1 MLVAQYYGRM
11 KLVTQQAQKLSLSLS
26 TGYKQMSDKPN
37 HVVNNSI
44 SCIDHLFCANQNTV
58 SNYGVSFSI
67 FDVAKIFC
75 GKIKVRV
82 PLRSVYVRE
91 VWD

>member
-11 KLVTQQAQKLSLSLS
+11 KLVTQQAQKSSLPLSA
-26 TGYKQMSDKPN
+26 GYKQMSDKPN

-58 SNYGVSFSI
+58 SNYGVNFQSLMSPKYFM
-67 FDVAKIFC
+67 
-75 GKIKVRV
+75 
-82 PLRSVYVRE
+82 
-91 VWD
+91 W